1 MAIDTNIPQIK
12 TPINYIY
19 TARNLAINDI
29 SYSDG
34 DGTLTVPR
42 FDSYVMFDFDQT
54 DLNGQKFEVD
64 FSGMGDAYLCFV
76 DNNIEVKIKNLNNI
90 ENINKGLGQ
99 VVFKITSDDSRKI
112 YGMQTRYFF
121 VTTKITQLNSVTEE
135 TVVYSGI
142 WQKSGEGERTTFED
156 LIATKNAEYNNLN
169 ETYKSTYESSE
180 KQQNILNNSAS
191 ILGEEKNKTKIL
203 EVSIARVQSEI
214 ERARKFVLTTGST
227 TGSETPGGTPDPTAV
242 TAAVQGATNDEEK
255 VVVINHTFFGDNG
268 TKAKKLARL
277 KFTSSMNTLF
287 ALIDNDILI
296 PKPSLNTSI
305 KIKSSQYNEY
315 LATSKQTSKLMK
327 YYSVEFTD
335 STLKVTIMKKYKT
348 DFLHF
353 AGIEYLTA
361 NIEDNAFAFGG
372 SKQIKC
378 SLKEALDNIDEIL
391 TDSGQG
397 KIKINV

>member
-12 TPINYIY
+12 TPTNYIY

-54 DLNGQKFEVD
+54 DLNGRKFEVD

-99 VVFKITSDDSRKI
+99 VVFKISSDNSRKI

-142 WQKSGEGERTTFED
+142 WQKSGESERTTFED
-156 LIATKNAEYNNLN
+156 LIAPKNAEYNNLN
-169 ETYKSTYESSE
+169 ETYKSAYESFE

-191 ILGEEKNKTKIL
+191 ILEEEKNKTKIL
-203 EVSIARVQSEI
+203 SFSIAKVQIEI
-214 ERARKFVLTTGST
+214 GKSRNAVQDKST
-227 TGSETPGGTPDPTAV
+227 TGSNTQTPGGTPDPNAV
-242 TAAVQGATNDEEK
+242 NAAVQSATNNEEK

-268 TKAKKLARL
+268 TKAKKLA
-277 KFTSSMNTLF
+277 KFKFMSSMNTLF

-296 PKPSLNTSI
+296 PKPSLDTSI
-305 KIKSSQYNEY
+305 KIKNSQYNEY

-335 STLKVTIMKKYKT
+335 SSLKVTIMKKYKT
-348 DFLHF
+348 DFLNF

-361 NIEDNAFAFGG
+361 NIEDIGDGG
-372 SKQIKC
+372 SKKIKC

>member
-142 WQKSGEGERTTFED
+142 WQKSGEGERTTFEN

-169 ETYKSTYESSE
+169 ETYKSAYESSE

-191 ILGEEKNKTKIL
+191 ILEEEKNKTKIL
-203 EVSIARVQSEI
+203 TDSIARVQAEI
-214 ERARKFVLTTGST
+214 EKSRKIVVTTGST
-227 TGSETPGGTPDPTAV
+227 TGSNTGTPGGTPDPNAV
-242 TAAVQGATNDEEK
+242 TATVQGVTNDEEK
-255 VVVINHTFFGDNG
+255 VVVIDHTFFGDNG
-268 TKAKKLARL
+268 TTSRKLAKL

-287 ALIDNDILI
+287 ALIDNSILI
-296 PKPSLNTSI
+296 PKPSLDTSI
-305 KIKSSQYNEY
+305 KITSSQYNKY
-315 LATSKQTSKLMK
+315 LSTSKQTSKLMK

-361 NIEDNAFAFGG
+361 NIEDIGG